1 MRNQDAG
8 LIVGVFLGGCI
19 SFLVMGTL
27 MSVGTGLTASAMLL
41 VALALGAVG
50 FVSVLILVPR
60 YLWRRK
66 HETSDTQ
73 R

>member
-27 MSVGTGLTASAMLL
+27 MSVGTGLTVSAMLL

-50 FVSVLILVPR
+50 FVSVLILGPR

-66 HETSDTQ
+66 HETSDPQ
-73 R
+73 P